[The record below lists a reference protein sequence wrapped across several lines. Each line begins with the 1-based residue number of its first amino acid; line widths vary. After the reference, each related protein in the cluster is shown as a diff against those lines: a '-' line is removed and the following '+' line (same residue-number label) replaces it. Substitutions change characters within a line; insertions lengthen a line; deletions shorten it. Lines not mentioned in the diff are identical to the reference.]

1 MVDNMEID
9 SPSESQPLKPRD
21 RIIRRLL
28 HFGVPEDQLDPPLLV
43 DFIKDKRSLI
53 PELVSVILPTDEE
66 VAEALQDSKFGSK
79 KSSLGITMKKR
90 FHESMVWLQWL
101 MFEGDPAAAL
111 RNLSKLS
118 VGQRGVCGAVWGHND
133 IAYRCRTCEHDPT
146 CAICVPCFE
155 NGNHEGH
162 DYFVIYT
169 GGGCCDCGDVTAWKR
184 EGFCSKHK
192 GVEQIQ
198 PLPEEFVNSV
208 EPLLNSLFSCWK
220 DKLTFAETV
229 SQENSR
235 SSNAAVER
243 KKAANEL
250 TYAMV
255 DMLLEF
261 CKHSESL
268 LGFVARM
275 LFSSAGLLAILLRAE
290 RFLTDVVVRK
300 LHELLLKLLGEPV
313 FKYEFA
319 KVFLTYY
326 PTVINEAIK
335 ECSDLPLKRYPLLS
349 TFSVQILTVPTLT
362 PRLVKEMNLV
372 TMLLGSL
379 EDIFISCEGEDG
391 RLQVARWGNLYET
404 TIRVVEDIRF
414 VMSHVVVPKYVT
426 YDQQDISRTWMRLL
440 SFVQGMN
447 PQKRETGQHIEEEN
461 ENVHLPFVLG
471 HSIANIHSLLVDG
484 AFSNASNEEL
494 DDEIILSSN
503 KQESDDGDNLRH
515 AKVGRLSQDSSAC
528 GITGRNSA
536 FACSSKASEIKSNAS
551 SHLRLPHSVT
561 WLICECLGAI
571 ENWLKIDNKTC
582 LLPNTPSP
590 NSGSIYD
597 SNLSALKRTISNIRK
612 GNIFRRLAS
621 SSEDHDKQCSDYI
634 ASDLENSQH
643 AMKDSKLKING
654 ESESD
659 NTDISC
665 GFNDGTMETD
675 VPSELGGF
683 RFLSLSDWPQIVYD
697 VSSQDISVHIP
708 LHRLLSMLLQRSLR
722 RYFGESAIPDVSDAC
737 STNSLSTIYT
747 DFFGHALR
755 SCHPYGFSSY
765 IMEHPLRIRV
775 FCAEVHAGMW
785 KKNGDAA
792 LLSCE
797 WYRSVRWSEQGLELD
812 LFLLQC
818 CAALTLPDLYVSRI
832 LERFGLSNYLS
843 LNLECSSE
851 YEPVLVREM
860 LTLLIQIVK
869 ERRFCGLST
878 SESLRRELI
887 YKLAIGDAT
896 HSQLVKSLP
905 RDLSKFGQLQ
915 EILDTVAVYSN
926 PSGYNQGMYSLRWPL
941 WKELDLYHPRWNSK
955 DLQVA
960 EERYLRFCSVSA
972 LTTQLPHW
980 TKIYPPLEGIAR
992 IATCKVV
999 LQIIR
1004 AVLYYAVFT
1013 FKSAESR
1020 APDVVL
1026 LTALHLLSLS
1036 IDICLQQKEFTD
1048 KTSDDE
1054 TQIPIIAFSRE
1065 VIDDSSVYGVGEQSL
1080 LSLLVDLMG
1089 LHRKESIDNFVEA
1102 GGGNLSALI
1111 EDLLKKFAEIDSRCM
1126 TKLQQ
1131 LAPEVVSHISQS
1143 LPTRDLGDVVSASD
1157 AEKRK
1162 AKARERQAA
1171 MLEKMRAQQSK
1182 FLASVDSTIDDS
1194 SQVDHEDDIDAGPDV
1209 EESTQVVC
1217 SLCHDCNSKLPI
1229 SFLILLQKSRLVSFV
1244 DRGPPSWSQLC
1255 RTDKDHTSVSKLK
1268 TADTLAMDWTSG
1280 TSGSTSSSHLAQLVL
1295 NAANELVSGGQRGE
1309 VNAFLRYVKDQFPMV
1324 GNIQLPDASYD
1335 EKEKIPCTFETLEQ
1349 DMYFS
1354 ICGEMNDD
1362 DKISSSGGDPNIV
1375 RDAGSILLG
1384 KYMADIAR
1392 DMSKSSS
1399 ASENVHSENT
1409 SVECTL
1415 QNMAKDSFGPTD
1427 CDGLHLSS
1435 CGHAVHQE
1443 CLDRY
1448 LSSLKE
1454 RSVRRIVFEGGHIV
1468 DPDQGEFL
1476 CPVCRRLVN
1485 CVLPTIPGNLEK
1497 PLKQPTGLINGSL
1510 PAADPKAALSKET
1523 YSLRLQHALKIL
1535 QCAANAVGK
1544 GEFQKAVPLRHRD
1557 KAGQNLEHFSLMLAK
1572 MYVPNKHDKLSRSS
1586 RLNHSML
1593 MWDTLKY
1600 SLMSMEIAARC
1611 GRTSLTPN
1619 YALSTMYEELKSSS
1633 GFILSLLLKLV
1644 QKSRSK
1650 NSLHVLQRF
1659 RGLQLFA
1666 ESICSG
1672 VSERDDM
1679 LSILKH
1685 VEGDISNSDI
1695 LFWRQA
1701 SDPVLA
1707 HDPFSTLMWVL
1718 FCLPSPFLSCEES
1731 LLSLVHAFY
1740 IVAVTQAIILYCVKT
1755 QHKLSELGISDC
1767 LITDIYKVMGE
1778 SECAQQYFVSN
1789 YFNPSADVKDVIR
1802 RFTFPYLR
1810 RCALLWKIL
1819 YSSIPA
1825 PFCDEDNALDRSWS
1839 YTNDTMVGSNL
1850 DMFEIAKI
1858 QELENMFKIPTL
1870 DVVLKDE
1877 FSRSSVSIWCHQ
1889 FCKEF
1894 ELVGVHRNMH
1904 FTPAVPFE
1912 LMRLPNVY
1920 QDLLQRCIKQ
1930 RCLDCKSLLDEP
1942 ALCLLCGRLCAPSWK
1957 SCCRESGCQ
1966 SHAIACGAGTG
1977 VFLLI
1982 RRTTTLLQRSARQ
1995 APWPSPYLDAF
2006 GEEDFE
2012 MHRGKPLYLN
2022 EERYAAL
2029 TYMVASHGLDR
2040 SSKVLGQTTIGSF
2053 FLV

>member
-1 MVDNMEID
+1 MEID
-9 SPSESQPLKPRD
+9 TPFESQPLKPRD

-28 HFGVPEDQLDPPLLV
+28 QFGVSEDQLDQPLLV
-43 DFIKDKRSLI
+43 DFIKDKKSLI

-79 KSSLGITMKKR
+79 KSSLGVTMKKI
-90 FHESMVWLQWL
+90 FYESMVWLQWL
-101 MFEGDPAAAL
+101 MFEGDPNATL

-192 GVEQIQ
+192 GAEQIQ
-198 PLPEEFVNSV
+198 PLPEEFANSV
-208 EPLLNSLFSCWK
+208 EPVLNSLFSCWK
-220 DKLTFAETV
+220 DKLTFAEAV
-229 SQENSR
+229 SQGNSR
-235 SSNAAVER
+235 SSIGVVER

-250 TYAMV
+250 TFVMV

-268 LGFVARM
+268 LSFVARM
-275 LFSSAGLLAILLRAE
+275 LFSSAGLIAILLRAE

-300 LHELLLKLLGEPV
+300 LHELLLKLLGEPF

-362 PRLVKEMNLV
+362 PRLVKEMNLL
-372 TMLLGSL
+372 TMLLRCL
-379 EDIFISCEGEDG
+379 EDIFFSCAGEDG

-461 ENVHLPFVLG
+461 EHVHLPFVLG

-484 AFSNASNEEL
+484 AFSDASKGEL
-494 DDEIILSSN
+494 DDEINWSLN

-515 AKVGRLSQDSSAC
+515 AKMGRLSEDSSAC
-528 GITGRNSA
+528 GMTGQNSA
-536 FACSSKASEIKSNAS
+536 FACSSKASEVKSNAT
-551 SHLRLPHSVT
+551 SHLLLPHSVT

-571 ENWLKIDNKTC
+571 ENWLENDNKTW
-582 LLPNTPSP
+582 LLPNMSCP
-590 NSGSIYD
+590 NSGNIYD
-597 SNLSALKRTISNIRK
+597 SNLSALKRTLSNIRK
-612 GNIFRRLAS
+612 GRIFRRLAS
-621 SSEDHDKQCSDYI
+621 SSEDHGKQCSDYL
-634 ASDLENSQH
+634 ASDLENREH
-643 AMKDSKLKING
+643 AMKDSKVKING

-659 NTDISC
+659 NTDISS
-665 GFNDGTMETD
+665 GFNDSSMETD
-675 VPSELGGF
+675 VPAGLGGL

-747 DFFGHALR
+747 DFFGHALG
-755 SCHPYGFSSY
+755 SIHPYGFSSY

-785 KKNGDAA
+785 RKNGDAA

-818 CAALTLPDLYVSRI
+818 CAALAPPDLYVSRF

-843 LNLECSSE
+843 LNLERSSE
-851 YEPVLVREM
+851 YEPVLVQEM

-905 RDLSKFGQLQ
+905 RDLSKFEQLQ
-915 EILDTVAVYSN
+915 EVLDAVAVYSN
-926 PSGYNQGMYSLRWPL
+926 PSGFNQGMYSLRWSL

-972 LTTQLPHW
+972 LTSQLPRW
-980 TKIYPPLEGIAR
+980 TEIYPPLEGISR

-1020 APDVVL
+1020 SPDAVL

-1036 IDICLQQKEFTD
+1036 LDICLQRKEFTD
-1048 KTSDDE
+1048 KISADV
-1054 TQIPIIAFSRE
+1054 TQIPIIAFSGE
-1065 VIDDSSVYGVGEQSL
+1065 IIDESSVYGVGEQSL
-1080 LSLLVDLMG
+1080 LSLLVNLMG
-1089 LHRKESIDNFVEA
+1089 LHKEESVDNFVEA
-1102 GGGNLSALI
+1102 CSGNLSALI
-1111 EDLLKKFAEIDSRCM
+1111 EDLLKKFAEIDNRCM

-1131 LAPEVVSHISQS
+1131 LAPEVVSHISQC
-1143 LPTRDLGDVVSASD
+1143 LPTRDSGDAVSASD
-1157 AEKRK
+1157 SEKRK

-1182 FLASVDSTIDDS
+1182 FLASVDSTVDDS
-1194 SQVDHEDDIDAGPDV
+1194 SQVDQEDDFDTRPDA

-1217 SLCHDCNSKLPI
+1217 SLCHDYNSKHPI

-1244 DRGPPSWSQLC
+1244 DRGPPSWSQL
-1255 RTDKDHTSVSKLK
+1255 RQTDKEHMSVSKFK
-1268 TADTLAMDWTSG
+1268 VTDTLGMDRTSG
-1280 TSGSTSSSHLAQLVL
+1280 TSVSTSSPHLGQLIL
-1295 NAANELVSGGQRGE
+1295 NAANELASSGRPAE
-1309 VNAFLRYVKDQFPMV
+1309 VNAFLQYVKDQFPVV
-1324 GNIQLPDASYD
+1324 GNIQLPNASYD
-1335 EKEKIPCTFETLEQ
+1335 DKEKTPYTFETLEQ
-1349 DMYFS
+1349 DMYLS
-1354 ICGEMNDD
+1354 ICGEMHNDD
-1362 DKISSSGGDPNIV
+1362 QISTSGGDHNVV
-1375 RDAGSILLG
+1375 RDAGSVLLG
-1384 KYMADIAR
+1384 KYIADIAI
-1392 DMSKSSS
+1392 DMSRNCS
-1399 ASENVHSENT
+1399 ASENLHSDNT
-1409 SVECTL
+1409 SVESTL
-1415 QNMAKDSFGPTD
+1415 QHMANDSFGLTD

-1497 PLKQPTGLINGSL
+1497 PLKQPTGIINGSL
-1510 PAADPKAALSKET
+1510 PATDPVPASNKEI
-1523 YSLRLQHALKIL
+1523 YSLRLWQALKIL
-1535 QCAANAVGK
+1535 QSAANAVGK
-1544 GEFQKAVPLRHRD
+1544 EGFQKAVPLRQRD
-1557 KAGQNLEHFSLMLAK
+1557 KAGQNLEHFSQMLAK
-1572 MYVPNKHDKLSRSS
+1572 MYVPNKQDKLSKSA

-1593 MWDTLKY
+1593 M
-1600 SLMSMEIAARC
+1600 
-1611 GRTSLTPN
+1611 
-1619 YALSTMYEELKSSS
+1619 
-1633 GFILSLLLKLV
+1633 
-1644 QKSRSK
+1644 
-1650 NSLHVLQRF
+1650 
-1659 RGLQLFA
+1659 
-1666 ESICSG
+1666 
-1672 VSERDDM
+1672 
-1679 LSILKH
+1679 
-1685 VEGDISNSDI
+1685 
-1695 LFWRQA
+1695 
-1701 SDPVLA
+1701 
-1707 HDPFSTLMWVL
+1707 
-1718 FCLPSPFLSCEES
+1718 
-1731 LLSLVHAFY
+1731 
-1740 IVAVTQAIILYCVKT
+1740 
-1755 QHKLSELGISDC
+1755 
-1767 LITDIYKVMGE
+1767 
-1778 SECAQQYFVSN
+1778 
-1789 YFNPSADVKDVIR
+1789 
-1802 RFTFPYLR
+1802 
-1810 RCALLWKIL
+1810 
-1819 YSSIPA
+1819 
-1825 PFCDEDNALDRSWS
+1825 
-1839 YTNDTMVGSNL
+1839 
-1850 DMFEIAKI
+1850 
-1858 QELENMFKIPTL
+1858 
-1870 DVVLKDE
+1870 
-1877 FSRSSVSIWCHQ
+1877 
-1889 FCKEF
+1889 
-1894 ELVGVHRNMH
+1894 
-1904 FTPAVPFE
+1904 
-1912 LMRLPNVY
+1912 
-1920 QDLLQRCIKQ
+1920 
-1930 RCLDCKSLLDEP
+1930 
-1942 ALCLLCGRLCAPSWK
+1942 
-1957 SCCRESGCQ
+1957 
-1966 SHAIACGAGTG
+1966 
-1977 VFLLI
+1977 
-1982 RRTTTLLQRSARQ
+1982 
-1995 APWPSPYLDAF
+1995 
-2006 GEEDFE
+2006 
-2012 MHRGKPLYLN
+2012 
-2022 EERYAAL
+2022 
-2029 TYMVASHGLDR
+2029 
-2040 SSKVLGQTTIGSF
+2040 
-2053 FLV
+2053 